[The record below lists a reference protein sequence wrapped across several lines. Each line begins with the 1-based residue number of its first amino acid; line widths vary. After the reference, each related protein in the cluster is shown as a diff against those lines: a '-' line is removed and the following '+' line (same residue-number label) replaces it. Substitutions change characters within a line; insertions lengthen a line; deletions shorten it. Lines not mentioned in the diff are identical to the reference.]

1 MHSEQVQVPVLVG
14 GFMPAAAQSKV
25 RTAGAAFSDI
35 TGFSWTAVVPSIGL
49 EGVEKSKVGKDDTE
63 ATLAVLRAITWRE
76 VAIGDVLLTTN
87 AYVGRLS
94 TSTASADSLGSILA
108 FVSFVGWRGGLADV
122 GSG

>member
-1 MHSEQVQVPVLVG
+1 
-14 GFMPAAAQSKV
+14 MPAAAQSKV

-35 TGFSWTAVVPSIGL
+35 TDFPWTAVAPLIGL
-49 EGVEKSKVGKDDTE
+49 EGMEKSNVGKDDTE
-63 ATLAVLRAITWRE
+63 TALAVLRTITWRE

-94 TSTASADSLGSILA
+94 TSTASADSLGSVLA
-108 FVSFVGWRGGLADV
+108 FVSFVGWRGGLPDV